1 MINLLGIIFLV
12 LLSYPISH
20 YLMRKGMTLDLSMP
34 VNVKRYKRLGI
45 IFKIPLINVVFMF
58 IYLVY
63 MLHKFERV

>member
-1 MINLLGIIFLV
+1 
-12 LLSYPISH
+12 
-20 YLMRKGMTLDLSMP
+20 MRKGMTLDLSMP